1 VSAKVSAKMTK
12 VIWRETASA
21 VFVNAEAADFRFQRL
36 AAESKYPTSGD
47 PQRPQGGA
55 QKSS

>member
-1 VSAKVSAKMTK
+1 VSAKMTK

-47 PQRPQGGA
+47 PQRPQGVA
-55 QKSS
+55 QKST